1 MPLPENRPPENRPPA
16 TRVGYVLTMFP
27 RFSETFV
34 LTELLALEAR
44 GLEVRVLSL
53 RSPDDGRFHAA
64 LGDLR
69 APVTYL
75 PHLTRSPKG
84 TAVWQAL
91 RGAHGRLPGLA
102 AHLDDVLAL
111 PAETGAAALAVAT
124 EAVEQGLTHLHA
136 HFADTPATVARVAA
150 RLAGI
155 TCSLTAHAKDVFH
168 DGLDADALRA
178 NLAGVDTVVTVSDFH
193 VDHLRGLAPT
203 ANVVR
208 VYNGLD
214 LDRFARHT
222 GRRATRTVAAVGR
235 LVPKKGF
242 DVLLEATALL
252 ARAGDPL
259 RVQLVGAGAEEGR
272 LRDLVATLGIADR
285 VDLLGPLPQD
295 RMLQVVADATLLAA
309 PCRVAADGNRDGLPT
324 VVLEA
329 LALGTPCVT
338 TPVTGIPE
346 AVVDGHSGALVP
358 EDDPVA
364 LAAALKE
371 LLDDPGLRASYAA
384 AGRARVEEAFDTRT
398 NVALL
403 ERHFGVAGVPA

>member
-242 DVLLEATALL
+242 DVLLEATALWPVRATRSACSWSAP
-252 ARAGDPL
+252 AR
-259 RVQLVGAGAEEGR
+259 RRGACATSSPRSGSPTASTSSDRSRRTGCSRSSPTPPSSR
-272 LRDLVATLGIADR
+272 L
-285 VDLLGPLPQD
+285 
-295 RMLQVVADATLLAA
+295 
-309 PCRVAADGNRDGLPT
+309 
-324 VVLEA
+324 
-329 LALGTPCVT
+329 
-338 TPVTGIPE
+338 
-346 AVVDGHSGALVP
+346 
-358 EDDPVA
+358 PVA
-364 LAAALKE
+364 SPRTATAT
-371 LLDDPGLRASYAA
+371 AS
-384 AGRARVEEAFDTRT
+384 RRSCWRPSPWAR
-398 NVALL
+398 
-403 ERHFGVAGVPA
+403 PA